1 VADIPPKRR
10 RRDPNEPPN
19 PRGSKP
25 GQKKRKPNPLPP
37 VKLNKI
43 GRKSVYDPSYP
54 ELVERLALLGQTEEE
69 TARTLGIDYSTFK
82 VWMDKYPALKTAR
95 ANGGELA
102 DAEIAKALAHRARGY
117 THKAVKIFLPP
128 GATRAEDAVIVEY
141 DQHYPPSE
149 NAANLWLT
157 NRASAKWKN
166 RVDSQSDATV
176 TVKVIGG
183 LPDD

>member
-1 VADIPPKRR
+1 MADIPPKRR
-10 RRDPNEPPN
+10 RRDPNEPPKL
-19 PRGSKP
+19 PGKP
-25 GQKKRKPNPLPP
+25 GHKKRKPNPLPP

-43 GRKSVYDPSYP
+43 GRKSVYDPNYP

-69 TARTLGIDYSTFK
+69 TARTLGVDYTTFR
-82 VWMDKYPALKTAR
+82 VWMGKYPALKAAR
-95 ANGGELA
+95 ARGGEEA
-102 DAEIAKALAHRARGY
+102 DAAVAKALYQRALGY
-117 THKAVKIFLPP
+117 SHKGVKIHFPKD
-128 GATRAEDAVIVEY
+128 ATKADDALIVEHDVY
-141 DQHYPPSE
+141 YPPSE
-149 NAANLWLT
+149 NAAALWLT